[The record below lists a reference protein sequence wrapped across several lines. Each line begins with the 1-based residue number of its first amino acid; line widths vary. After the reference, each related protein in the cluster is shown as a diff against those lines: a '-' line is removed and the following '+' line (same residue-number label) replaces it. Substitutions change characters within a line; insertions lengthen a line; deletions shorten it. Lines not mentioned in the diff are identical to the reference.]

1 MYTAMLST
9 EKGILKK
16 KQEFFLS
23 IEDELKTRIQDIC
36 AKVKT
41 WGKEL
46 KLTNMLHQ
54 VHCLYYH
61 NKKVSMSNKNVLKF
75 SWLSSVS
82 VNRRITNV
90 ILNNPRKPTADENK
104 G

>member
-41 WGKEL
+41 
-46 KLTNMLHQ
+46 
-54 VHCLYYH
+54 
-61 NKKVSMSNKNVLKF
+61 
-75 SWLSSVS
+75 
-82 VNRRITNV
+82 
-90 ILNNPRKPTADENK
+90 
-104 G
+104 